1 MATEDL
7 NTDTSTEQGS
17 EYSSESTSEHTI
29 QESQGTGLDSNVAGA
44 LAYLFGALTG
54 IVFYVLEPEDEFV
67 RFHASQSIVVSVGFF
82 VLAFATS
89 ILTTVLGLLG
99 GASAGAS
106 VAFGLVSLYVGLSL
120 GSTAVVSTVGALYF
134 VVAAAIGVVVLD
146 EPLSAT
152 RVAGIGLAV
161 VSIVLISR

>member
-1 MATEDL
+1 MATEDV
-7 NTDTSTEQGS
+7 NTDTSTEQ
-17 EYSSESTSEHTI
+17 SSESTTEHTV

-54 IVFYVLEPEDEFV
+54 IIFYVLEPEDEFV

-106 VAFGLVSLYVGLSL
+106 VAFGLVSL
-120 GSTAVVSTVGALYF
+120 VVSLVWL
-134 VVAAAIGVVVLD
+134 VVALAGFGLWLFLMLRAYQGKR
-146 EPLSAT
+146 T
-152 RVAGIGLAV
+152 RIPVAAGIADR
-161 VSIVLISR
+161 IA

>member
-89 ILTTVLGLLG
+89 IVTTVLSVLG

-106 VAFGLVSLYVGLSL
+106 VAFGLVSLVVGLL
-120 GSTAVVSTVGALYF
+120 WL
-134 VVAAAIGVVVLD
+134 VVALAGFGLWLFLMLRAYQGKRTRIPVAA
-146 EPLSAT
+146 
-152 RVAGIGLAV
+152 
-161 VSIVLISR
+161 SIADRIA

>member
-89 ILTTVLGLLG
+89 IVTTVLSVLG

-106 VAFGLVSLYVGLSL
+106 VAFGLVSLVVGLL
-120 GSTAVVSTVGALYF
+120 WL
-134 VVAAAIGVVVLD
+134 VVALAGFGLWLFLMLRAYQGKR
-146 EPLSAT
+146 T
-152 RVAGIGLAV
+152 RIPVAAGIADR
-161 VSIVLISR
+161 IA

>member
-1 MATEDL
+1 MATEDVT
-7 NTDTSTEQGS
+7 TDTSTQQSIDHGS
-17 EYSSESTSEHTI
+17 DPTSDPTV

-54 IVFYVLEPEDEFV
+54 IVFYVLEPDDEFV

-89 ILTTVLGLLG
+89 ILTTVLGVLG

-106 VAFGLVSLYVGLSL
+106 VAFGLVSLVIGLVWL
-120 GSTAVVSTVGALYF
+120 
-134 VVAAAIGVVVLD
+134 VVALAGFGLWLFLMLRAYQGERTRIPVAA
-146 EPLSAT
+146 S
-152 RVAGIGLAV
+152 VADRIA
-161 VSIVLISR
+161 

>member
-1 MATEDL
+1 MATEDVT
-7 NTDTSTEQGS
+7 TDTSTQQSIDHGS
-17 EYSSESTSEHTI
+17 EPTSDPAV
-29 QESQGTGLDSNVAGA
+29 QETQGTGLDPNVAGA

-89 ILTTVLGLLG
+89 ILTTVLGVLG

-106 VAFGLVSLYVGLSL
+106 VAFGLVSLVIGLVWL
-120 GSTAVVSTVGALYF
+120 
-134 VVAAAIGVVVLD
+134 VVALAGFGLWLFLMLRAYQG
-146 EPLSAT
+146 ERT
-152 RVAGIGLAV
+152 RIPVAAGIADR
-161 VSIVLISR
+161 IA